1 MTHDSTNI
9 RAVSSTPSCA
19 GKLFMAPTHNSD
31 VVNLLLRTA
40 SGNPLLLDFGQ
51 PLTAPPG
58 GLKPNQAVDVVAT
71 VDPGTFGTPSLS
83 PLPGTEQALFETCE
97 PPRAAGTCACRHC
110 GQSQHV

>member
-1 MTHDSTNI
+1 
-9 RAVSSTPSCA
+9 
-19 GKLFMAPTHNSD
+19 MAPTHNSD

-71 VDPGTFGTPSLS
+71 VDPGTCLGP
-83 PLPGTEQALFETCE
+83 
-97 PPRAAGTCACRHC
+97 
-110 GQSQHV
+110 